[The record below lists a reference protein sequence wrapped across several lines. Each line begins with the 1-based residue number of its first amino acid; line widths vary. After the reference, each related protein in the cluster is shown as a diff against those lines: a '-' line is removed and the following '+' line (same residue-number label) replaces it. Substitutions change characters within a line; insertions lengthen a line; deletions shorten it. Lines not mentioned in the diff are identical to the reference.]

1 MTLQTSGPISV
12 DNIETELKVTARS
25 TLTLNDTNVR
35 SLFKLPTDKSTIRF
49 SDGYGKSSRINL
61 VSYISSGTYYGYTIN
76 VATLS
81 GYSATNAG
89 TYDVT
94 IQANTGAI
102 IMPPSGDLG
111 NLAANTSAA
120 TGSSLNILGLSSN
133 DTITIVMNGCVMG
146 RGGDGGTYSIMSAQD
161 SARMWGRPAVRIKG
175 TPSALT
181 LKGPSSIGTTANV
194 GFYGGGGGGSTYQN
208 QYLYNISGGTG
219 TKGIYFSC
227 GGGGAGGG
235 MGGLYGTSY
244 APSGAGKGATTFGS
258 KGTDASTSTYFN
270 SNDGGSSFPT
280 RYDRYISGGSGGGFI
295 LPTRSAAVA
304 NSSTGSATYSLGGGG
319 GGSAGITT
327 IGTFKT
333 NTNYG
338 AGAPAL
344 QANPQYTG
352 ATPNYAV
359 RDGRGSNERIDGSW
373 PTAGS
378 YASMYGSNQIYYGD
392 GTYGVTG
399 GGGGGGWG
407 GSGGSTASEY
417 LYPNTGGAGE
427 SLGGGAGFAVYLE
440 DFEYLFGI
448 TVTIENTAVVF
459 GEVGYQRAGAGG
471 YTYFRNRGYYGSS
484 VPAGIYSNIGTYYNR

>member
-111 NLAANTSAA
+111 KLAANTSAA

-146 RGGDGGTYSIMSAQD
+146 RGGDGGTYELMSAAD

-175 TPSALT
+175 TPSSLT
-181 LKGPSSIGTTANV
+181 LKGPSSIGLSDKV

-208 QYLYNISGGTG
+208 IYLLSGQNGVA
-219 TKGIYFSC
+219 GIYFSC

-258 KGTDASTSTYFN
+258 LGTDASTSTYFN
-270 SNDGGSSFPT
+270 SSDGGSSWPT

-295 LPTRSAAVA
+295 LPTRSGECA

-327 IGTFKT
+327 ISAFKT
-333 NTNYG
+333 NTNWGGGAKILTQNPQG
-338 AGAPAL
+338 AGGYAA
-344 QANPQYTG
+344 A
-352 ATPNYAV
+352 PNYAV
-359 RDGRGSNERIDGSW
+359 RDGKGSRQKTNGDW
-373 PTAGS
+373 PTVGG
-378 YASMYGSNQIYYGD
+378 YTQTTGGLVVYYGD

-407 GSGGSTASEY
+407 GSGGSTASDY
-417 LYPNTGGAGE
+417 AAGE

-440 DFEYLFGI
+440 DFEYLVGI
-448 TVTIENTAVVF
+448 NITIENTAVVF
-459 GEVGYQRAGAGG
+459 GEVTSKRLGAGA
-471 YTYFRNRGYYGSS
+471 YSYFRTRSYYGSS
-484 VPAGIYSNIGTYYNR
+484 VPAGIYSNFGSKYY